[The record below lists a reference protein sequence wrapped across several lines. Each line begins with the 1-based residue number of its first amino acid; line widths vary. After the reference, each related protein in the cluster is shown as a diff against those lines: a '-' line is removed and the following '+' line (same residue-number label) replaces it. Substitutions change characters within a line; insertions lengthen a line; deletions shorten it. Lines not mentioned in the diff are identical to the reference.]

1 MKGLHLQMEDK
12 VLISV
17 IVPAYNAEKVVGDC
31 LNSILEQTL
40 QNIEIIVVDDGS
52 KDSTRKILREFCE
65 KDSRVRVIEK
75 DQNEG
80 LSAARNSALKI
91 AQGKYIGFV
100 DADDWVEKDYFES
113 MYSAGNGADLIV
125 TGYQHDTMSEDRKE
139 LHISRTVCMT
149 GGYFD
154 NKREVVSKAADIDT
168 VKMFAYTWNKLYE
181 RSLIEENGL
190 KFSKQVLIEDF
201 IFNTLYWDKISSI
214 CIVPKS
220 GYHYIK
226 ASKEALTQKFLP
238 DFLEIMNKRF
248 DYMKTLMV
256 GNSVYSDSVKEQ
268 LANIYIK
275 HALAG
280 VVRNCAPEGRYS
292 FFEQH
297 HRTKIL
303 LKNERSIEASHNAK
317 GHSKQEKICNLLF
330 KTRLTFLVLCFGKIL
345 YAMQTKSKTIF
356 DRLK

>member
-1 MKGLHLQMEDK
+1 MEDK
-12 VLISV
+12 VLVSV
-17 IVPAYNAEKVVGDC
+17 IVPAYNAEKVVRDC
-31 LNSILEQTL
+31 LNSILGQTL

-65 KDSRVRVIEK
+65 KDSRVRTIEK

-80 LSAARNSALKI
+80 LSAARNSAVKI

-100 DADDWVEKDYFES
+100 DADDRVEKDYFES
-113 MYSAGNGADLIV
+113 MYLAGNGADLIV

-154 NKREVVSKAADIDT
+154 NKKEVVSKAADIDT
-168 VKMFAYTWNKLYE
+168 AKMFAYTWNKLYE
-181 RSLIEENGL
+181 RSLIVENGF
-190 KFSKQVLIEDF
+190 KFSNQVLIEDF
-201 IFNTLYWDKISSI
+201 IFNTLYWDKISSV
-214 CIVPKS
+214 CIIPKS
-220 GYHYIK
+220 GYHYVK

-238 DFLEIMNKRF
+238 DFLKIMDKRF
-248 DYMKTLMV
+248 DYMKALMV
-256 GNSVYSDSVKEQ
+256 KNSVYYDSVKMQ

-280 VVRNCAPEGRYS
+280 VVRNCAPEGKYRVS
-292 FFEQH
+292 EQY
-297 HRTKIL
+297 RRVKIL
-303 LKNERSIEASHNAK
+303 LKNERSREACRNAK
-317 GHSKQEKICNLLF
+317 GYSKQEKICNLLF
-330 KTRLTFLVLCFGKIL
+330 QTRSAFLVLCFGKIL